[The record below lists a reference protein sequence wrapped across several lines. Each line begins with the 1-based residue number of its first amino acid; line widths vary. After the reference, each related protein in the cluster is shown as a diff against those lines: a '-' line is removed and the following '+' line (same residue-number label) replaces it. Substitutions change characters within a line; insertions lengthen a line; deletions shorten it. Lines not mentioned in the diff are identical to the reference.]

1 MRIAVFALVFSIGF
15 VNGKPLEMTETIEDY
30 SEPLMVQ
37 KVEDPVGVGLVP
49 DIFVDVHDVIHVQDD
64 EEETAPELF
73 LEPETVDNPELNVRF
88 SNVEDDNNNM
98 ESEPLLTKY
107 IEPEPLLTKYM
118 EPEPLLPK
126 YMEPEPLLT
135 NDEVKD
141 KNEFRLEEL
150 DVIKDE
156 EPKELLNDDIVE
168 EVLENQFNDEVEEI
182 ENLTNNNEQLKDPK
196 PEVETVLEAMND
208 ETEENEEDKNELLN
222 EFPKTHEANGPSKP
236 GSIWY
241 FGPVV
246 DRNIPSSRFMLPPVL
261 QFPSPDLPNIFT
273 NNPVNNFFVDK
284 LKSLQDSLAVLI
296 TTLEGRDKTKTE
308 SEPAPEPETPMKA

>member
-236 GSIWY
+236 GSIW
-241 FGPVV
+241 
-246 DRNIPSSRFMLPPVL
+246 
-261 QFPSPDLPNIFT
+261 
-273 NNPVNNFFVDK
+273 
-284 LKSLQDSLAVLI
+284 
-296 TTLEGRDKTKTE
+296 
-308 SEPAPEPETPMKA
+308 